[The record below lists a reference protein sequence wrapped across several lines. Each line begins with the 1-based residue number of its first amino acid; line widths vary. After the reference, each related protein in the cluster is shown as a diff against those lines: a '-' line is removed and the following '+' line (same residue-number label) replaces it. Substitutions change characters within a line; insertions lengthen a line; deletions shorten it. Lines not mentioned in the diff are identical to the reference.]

1 MKADRNIVYDGQNY
15 KIGDEIWDLGSFEC
29 CDVDGSKRH
38 YLGLSADAPAKLP
51 KYDNLG
57 TGSSA
62 RCLDTGDYYEY
73 HAPSKKWY
81 QQQGGI
87 KHGNERRYC
96 PYTGKKLC

>member
-1 MKADRNIVYDGQNY
+1 MIADRNIVYDGQNY

-38 YLGLSADAPAKLP
+38 YLGLSADAPANLP

-73 HAPSKKWY
+73 HVHTKTWY
-81 QQQGGI
+81 QQ
-87 KHGNERRYC
+87 
-96 PYTGKKLC
+96 